1 MAAGQRER
9 YNIMG
14 AGDYPGAESM
24 DSVLKAMQNFMPG
37 VIRAITKEQPYVA
50 QVQAET
56 DAAVSPIYAE
66 SQRKLYDTEGREI
79 NRIGAEIETANQLAA
94 SEREKLIAETSGK
107 ELVQLGDEFQ
117 RMLDPEFYKTRA
129 TVSEG
134 QNKLINSMDPTALS
148 PTERAEIERAIG
160 RSGAANPND
169 AQATAANAMTFGSA
183 LAQKQA
189 NFGNV
194 VNQVAQTLPA
204 TRSGMSGFEIATRRA
219 LGPNTGDARFTGTQ
233 QNTGQN
239 AWSTGNNV
247 FNQASNLQSIK
258 NQKAKDT
265 MDMVLQG
272 TQAASNVMSSFSF

>member
-1 MAAGQRER
+1 
-9 YNIMG
+9 MG

-24 DSVLKAMQNFMPG
+24 DSVLKAMQDHMPG

-56 DAAVSPIYAE
+56 DAAVSPIYAR
-66 SQRKLYDTEGREI
+66 SQRDLYDTVGRDI
-79 NRIGAEIETANQLAA
+79 NRIGAEIETENQLAA
-94 SEREKLIAETSGK
+94 SEREKAIAEKSGVD
-107 ELVQLGDEFQ
+107 LVTLADTFQ
-117 RMLDPEFYKTRA
+117 RALDPEFYKNRA
-129 TVSEG
+129 EVGAAQS
-134 QNKLINSMDPTALS
+134 KLLNSIDPTQLS

-169 AQATAANAMTFGSA
+169 AQTTVANAAQFGSA
-183 LAQKQA
+183 LNAKQA
-189 NFGNV
+189 QFGNI

-219 LGPNTGDARFTGTQ
+219 LGPNSGDQRFLGTQ

-239 AWSTGNNV
+239 AWQTGNNV
-247 FNQASNLQSIK
+247 FNQAANLQAIK

-272 TQAASNVMSSFSF
+272 TQAFSNIASSVSI